1 MRYILLAVIAVAFG
15 NLEAQK
21 SLSLMP
27 WPASIEKAD
36 GQFRIDQ
43 SFRVSIEGP
52 GSQDFHEY
60 AIRFISRIGRR
71 TGIFLLNNIPEQG
84 SGGNFKIIYEENI
97 KLSVD
102 VDESY
107 NLAINNQGVTLISKT
122 QIGAMRGLET
132 LLQLLSSSKNGYY
145 FPAYKI
151 TDEPRYSWRG
161 LLLDICR
168 HWMPLDVVLRNL
180 DAMAA
185 VKMNVL
191 HLHITEDQGF
201 RIESKVYPKL
211 HEMGS
216 DGQYFTQEEVKYI
229 IAYATARGIRIV
241 PEFDIP
247 GHTTSWFVGHPE
259 LASSPGPY
267 AIERKFGV
275 HNPAMD
281 PTKEYTYEFLEKF
294 LTEMAGLFPDEYV
307 HIGGDENNGKQW
319 DTNDDIRKFKEVK
332 AFDSNHE
339 LQTYFNGRISDIL
352 SNLDKRMVGWDEI
365 ADEDLPKSIVIQSC
379 RGKQALIDAAEA
391 GYDVLLSNGYYID
404 LVQPASYHYLNDPIP
419 TDIDLSAE
427 ARSHILGGEAT
438 MWTELVS
445 PETVDSRIWP
455 RTAAIAERLW
465 SPVTVNDVTDMY
477 RRIEKISIQLE
488 DLGLLHIK
496 NQEMM
501 MRRMAGEDNFT
512 ALKALIDVIEP
523 IEGYK
528 RHRYKKYT
536 IYSSLTRI
544 PDIAQPESFYASK
557 FNLKVNEYAKSKD
570 IALKKEIKDQLLF
583 WVENHNKIKVLAQT
597 NSQIR
602 EILPVSDDLS
612 RISILGLQALS
623 DNVSHDKSWKK
634 SADEMLKLAAEPQ
647 IEIELKV
654 VDGIRKLIT
663 NAK

>member
-1 MRYILLAVIAVAFG
+1 
-15 NLEAQK
+15 
-21 SLSLMP
+21 
-27 WPASIEKAD
+27 
-36 GQFRIDQ
+36 
-43 SFRVSIEGP
+43 
-52 GSQDFHEY
+52 
-60 AIRFISRIGRR
+60 
-71 TGIFLLNNIPEQG
+71 
-84 SGGNFKIIYEENI
+84 
-97 KLSVD
+97 
-102 VDESY
+102 
-107 NLAINNQGVTLISKT
+107 
-122 QIGAMRGLET
+122 MRGLET

-259 LASSPGPY
+259 LASSPGPH

-365 ADEDLPKSIVIQSC
+365 ADEDLPKSIVIQSW